1 MATSAIKNLH
11 NVIQAKAPTTGG
23 VRYCCLFCNGNGYT
37 NKEEDEQREI
47 FNLLND
53 IGNLWA
59 ENFELKQKINLFD
72 NEEEKMKIM
81 NLGMEAFFTKIPLGN
96 ASFENEQKVN
106 TSSVTVEATADVKA
120 TDDMD
125 KNREE
130 DKLIKKDKLKGQ
142 WKKKEERMKKVIG
155 QQQKLLKYSM
165 NLKKEI
171 ACHAV
176 PLNLRGH
183 RTITWTP
190 WALPLPPRPSLT
202 APRPRPPAAP
212 RSRPT
217 ATPGS
222 RASADLRLRPP
233 ASLLSSKGSRFTS
246 KCVKPKY

>member
-23 VRYCCLFCNGNGYT
+23 VHYCCLFCNGNGYT

-72 NEEEKMKIM
+72 NEEKKMKIM

-130 DKLIKKDKLKGQ
+130 DKLIKKDKLKG
-142 WKKKEERMKKVIG
+142 
-155 QQQKLLKYSM
+155 
-165 NLKKEI
+165 
-171 ACHAV
+171 
-176 PLNLRGH
+176 
-183 RTITWTP
+183 
-190 WALPLPPRPSLT
+190 
-202 APRPRPPAAP
+202 
-212 RSRPT
+212 
-217 ATPGS
+217 
-222 RASADLRLRPP
+222 
-233 ASLLSSKGSRFTS
+233 
-246 KCVKPKY
+246 